1 MFSKKQSNESRRLL
15 EKKMYLA
22 RERPDDI
29 FDLSSCELK
38 MIPDGTFSLVKV
50 LLKTKLY
57 LQQNSLQKLDS
68 GGKLTCLQNIV
79 LLDISSNEFQQ
90 LPDSLYELKCLQVL
104 NASKNLLSKLPST
117 ITSLS
122 QLLFLNVED
131 NRLTELPSEF
141 GKLQQITKL
150 YLKNNPLSSL
160 PKQLCYLKELKELTL
175 SCDHIQYPTS
185 DICKLGLEAIMD
197 YLSKEEG
204 MKCCNVVANH
214 TNVVSNYTSTNKNNT
229 SNEMNERKM
238 QSYSNNTSTPSSSS
252 LTNYTQKRKEENL
265 LALELER
272 QSLESRWTEQ
282 EFSAKLN
289 QNKQILVQ
297 LAEEEARVCAE
308 LSAIQDKRKQQRC
321 ALISNVTLA
330 EQNAADIIK
339 QILAIN
345 KSAKLIEKME
355 DVFNAHQFSST
366 DYTSLSQSKRN
377 EILASMQ
384 EMLLVT
390 DNAYAI
396 HTMNL
401 NSIKLH
407 SLSNNQDFTSE
418 YVQQILANKRADHTK
433 LTFNLMLEES
443 VQKEAFAQL
452 QRQKDSQAVR
462 LQKEICL
469 IEEELCRLTL
479 AERSRINQRTEV
491 NQRVLD
497 ECRSELLQLLTQ
509 LLDEQQ
515 DRQKELRKRLEEIEQ
530 QKKDNQLDFWL
541 VQYQRVLNSKPVEL
555 LDKPDSDVQ
564 IILSNAQSLEFLP
577 NFQRHAIT
585 YSIMQTMTDSDL
597 KEIGIH
603 ALGARREI
611 LRQIGLYK
619 MKTNDEDK
627 TLNTIESLP
636 IPYVTPSAPE
646 ATLSSIVVS
655 DEVVARMEN
664 ECCVCQDAICSTIF
678 LPCGHVC
685 CCKKCSESVLDCPL
699 CRSNIH
705 NRIQLH
711 F

>member
-1 MFSKKQSNESRRLL
+1 MFSKKQSDGSRRLL

-38 MIPDGTFSLVKV
+38 MIPEGTFSLVKV

-57 LQQNSLQKLDS
+57 LQQNFLQKLDS
-68 GGKLTCLQNIV
+68 GGKLTYLQNIV

-90 LPDSLYELKCLQVL
+90 LPNNISELKCLQVL
-104 NASKNLLSKLPST
+104 NASKNLLSTLPST

-122 QLLFLNVED
+122 QLLFLNIED
-131 NRLTELPSEF
+131 NRLTELPSDF
-141 GKLQQITKL
+141 GKLQHITKL
-150 YLKNNPLSSL
+150 YLKNNPLSFL
-160 PKQLCYLKELKELTL
+160 PKQLCYLKDLKELTL

-185 DICKLGLEAIMD
+185 DICKLGLTAIMD
-197 YLSKEEG
+197 YLSQEEG
-204 MKCCNVVANH
+204 MKCCNVVVNYE
-214 TNVVSNYTSTNKNNT
+214 NVASNYTSTNKSNT
-229 SNEMNERKM
+229 FNEMNEQNM
-238 QSYSNNTSTPSSSS
+238 QSCSNNTETPSSS
-252 LTNYTQKRKEENL
+252 LINHIKKRNEENL

-272 QSLESRWTEQ
+272 QSLESRWTEH
-282 EFSAKLN
+282 ELNAKLN

-308 LSAIQDKRKQQRC
+308 LSAIQDKRKQQRST
-321 ALISNVTLA
+321 LISNVTLA

-339 QILAIN
+339 QILTIN

-366 DYTSLSQSKRN
+366 DYTSLSQSKRK

-384 EMLLVT
+384 EMLSIT
-390 DNAYAI
+390 DNAYAV

-401 NSIKLH
+401 NSTKLH
-407 SLSNNQDFTSE
+407 SLSNNKDSTNE
-418 YVQQILANKRADHTK
+418 YVEQVLANKRADHTK

-452 QRQKDSQAVR
+452 QRQKDGQVAR

-469 IEEELCRLTL
+469 VEEELCRLTL
-479 AERSRINQRTEV
+479 AERSRVNQRTEV

-509 LLDEQQ
+509 LIDEQQ

-530 QKKDNQLDFWL
+530 QKKDDQLDFWL
-541 VQYQRVLNSKPVEL
+541 VQYQRVLNSKPVKL

-564 IILSNAQSLEFLP
+564 TILSNAQSLEFLP

-603 ALGARREI
+603 TLGARREI
-611 LRQIGLYK
+611 LKQIGLYK
-619 MKTNDEDK
+619 MRTNDEDK

-636 IPYVTPSAPE
+636 TPYVTPSAPE
-646 ATLSSIVVS
+646 AILSSIIIS

-664 ECCVCQDAICSTIF
+664 ECCICQDAICSTIF